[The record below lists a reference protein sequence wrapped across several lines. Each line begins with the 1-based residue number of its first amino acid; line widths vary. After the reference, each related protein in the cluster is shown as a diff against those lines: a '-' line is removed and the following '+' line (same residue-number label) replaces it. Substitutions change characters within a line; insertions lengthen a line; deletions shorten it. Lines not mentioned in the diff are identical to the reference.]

1 MGFGTTERHRRGISP
16 ALARSQRQHSYIY
29 SLRGIDVPPPTP
41 PLSISPPL
49 SPPLLPFSSLF
60 PFFPFQKTKKKEE
73 QKPEPKPSPSPCVA
87 IITRLAPTP
96 PPFNI
101 SIHAYAQTQK
111 DISGTSYYTA
121 PVHAGVR
128 LDIPLLDTRELYERQ
143 LRHIAN
149 LQNAQAILSQ
159 YLALRSEVEELK
171 GFLNWMKIR
180 VEFGIEY
187 KRDVWQEEIVL
198 KQKEGSLKAL
208 ESFFFAYGITREEL
222 DRCYKHKGG

>member
-1 MGFGTTERHRRGISP
+1 MSHLRPLPFHP
-16 ALARSQRQHSYIY
+16 LYLLLF
-29 SLRGIDVPPPTP
+29 SLF
-41 PLSISPPL
+41 L
-49 SPPLLPFSSLF
+49 LLPLFSFSKD
-60 PFFPFQKTKKKEE
+60 QKKEE

-96 PPFNI
+96 PPFHI

-111 DISGTSYYTA
+111 DIIGTSTYTA

-159 YLALRSEVEELK
+159 YLALRSEVEELRK
-171 GFLNWMKIR
+171 FLNWMNLR

-187 KRDVWQEEIVL
+187 KRDVWKEEIVL
-198 KQKEGSLKAL
+198 RQKEAQLKAL
-208 ESFFFAYGITREEL
+208 ESFFYAYGITREEL

>member
-1 MGFGTTERHRRGISP
+1 MSH
-16 ALARSQRQHSYIY
+16 LRSHILY
-29 SLRGIDVPPPTP
+29 LLL
-41 PLSISPPL
+41 PLFL
-49 SPPLLPFSSLF
+49 LLPLLSFSN
-60 PFFPFQKTKKKEE
+60 PKDQKKEE
-73 QKPEPKPSPSPCVA
+73 QKEPKPSPCVA

-111 DISGTSYYTA
+111 DIIGTSTYTA

-128 LDIPLLDTRELYERQ
+128 LDIPLLDTREIYERQ
-143 LRHIAN
+143 LRHLAN

-159 YLALRSEVEELK
+159 YLNLRTEIEELRK
-171 GFLNWMKIR
+171 FLNWMNLR

-187 KRDVWQEEIVL
+187 KRDVWQQEIVL
-198 KQKEGSLKAL
+198 RQKEAQLKAL

-222 DRCYKHKGG
+222 DRCYKHR

>member
-1 MGFGTTERHRRGISP
+1 MPHLRPILSLLLSLLLIS
-16 ALARSQRQHSYIY
+16 
-29 SLRGIDVPPPTP
+29 
-41 PLSISPPL
+41 
-49 SPPLLPFSSLF
+49 FSS
-60 PFFPFQKTKKKEE
+60 PNQNKDQKSKE
-73 QKPEPKPSPSPCVA
+73 QKPETKPSPCVA

-111 DISGTSYYTA
+111 DITGTSYYTA
-121 PVHAGVR
+121 PVHVGIRA
-128 LDIPLLDTRELYERQ
+128 DIPLLDTRELYERQ

-159 YLALRSEVEELK
+159 YLSLRTEVEELRN
-171 GFLNWMKIR
+171 FLYWMNLR

-187 KRDVWQEEIVL
+187 KKDVWQQEIVL
-198 KQKEGSLKAL
+198 RQKEATLKAL

-222 DRCYKHKGG
+222 DRCYKQR

>member
-1 MGFGTTERHRRGISP
+1 MSHLRPLPFHP
-16 ALARSQRQHSYIY
+16 LYLLLF
-29 SLRGIDVPPPTP
+29 SLF
-41 PLSISPPL
+41 L
-49 SPPLLPFSSLF
+49 LLPLFSFSKD
-60 PFFPFQKTKKKEE
+60 QKKEE

-87 IITRLAPTP
+87 IITRLSTHAATLSP
-96 PPFNI
+96 I

-111 DISGTSYYTA
+111 DIIGTSTYTA

-159 YLALRSEVEELK
+159 YLALRSEVEELRK
-171 GFLNWMKIR
+171 FLNWMNLR

-187 KRDVWQEEIVL
+187 KRDVWKEEIVL
-198 KQKEGSLKAL
+198 RQKEAQLKAL
-208 ESFFFAYGITREEL
+208 ESFFLRL
-222 DRCYKHKGG
+222 RDNKGRTGQML